1 MPPHTVRSH
10 QGADLRGFP
19 AALWHHDRME
29 LIGFD
34 RIRAAREMLAPVV
47 RRTPLIASRVL
58 SEHTGSDVRLK
69 CENLQ
74 RTGSFKPRGAYF
86 RIANL
91 TPAERAHGVVAAS
104 AGNHAQGVA
113 WAATALGLTSTVF
126 MPVGAPL
133 PKLVA
138 TRAYGATVHQAGKTV
153 DETLLAA
160 ADFAQR
166 TGATLIHPFDHPDIV
181 AGQATVALEL
191 LEQFPDVGTVLV
203 PTGGGGLLAGV
214 AAALRPIAPQVRVIG
229 VQAEL
234 AAAWPDSLRSGQPV
248 ALQRM
253 STIADGIAVG
263 RPGAVPFTQV
273 IAHHPAIVTVEEDAL
288 SAAVLLCL
296 ERAKLVVEPAGAAAV
311 AALLSRPADELRLRG
326 PVCAIVSGGNVDPI
340 LLTRIIGHGLGAGG
354 RYLAVRITISD
365 RPGSLSRLLD
375 AVAGTGANVLDVVH
389 ARTGASLAIDE
400 VEVLLTLETRGPSHR
415 DQVLSVLKGTEY
427 TVRVQD

>member
-1 MPPHTVRSH
+1 MA
-10 QGADLRGFP
+10 G
-19 AALWHHDRME
+19 ME
-29 LIGFD
+29 LIGLD
-34 RIRAAREMLAPVV
+34 RISAARDMLAPVM

-58 SEHTGSDVRLK
+58 SERTGTDVRLK

-113 WAATALGLTSTVF
+113 WAATTLGLPSTVF

-138 TRAYGATVHQAGKTV
+138 TRAYGATVHQSGETV
-153 DETLLAA
+153 DETLVAA
-160 ADFAQR
+160 QDFAER

-214 AAALRPIAPQVRVIG
+214 AAALHPVAPQVRVVG
-229 VQAEL
+229 VQAAL
-234 AAAWPDSLRSGQPV
+234 AAAWPDSLRHGEPM

-263 RPGAVPFTQV
+263 RPGQVPFAHV
-273 IAHHPAIVTVEEDAL
+273 IAHHPAIVTVDEDAL

-311 AALLSRPADELRLRG
+311 AALLGERLRLRG

-340 LLTRIIGHGLGAGG
+340 LLTRIVGHGLSSGG

-375 AVAGTGANVLDVVH
+375 TVAATGANVLDVVH
-389 ARTGASLAIDE
+389 ARTAATLAIDE
-400 VEVLLTLETRGPSHR
+400 VEVLLTLETRASTHR
-415 DQVLSVLKGTEY
+415 DDVLEALRIADY
-427 TVRVQD
+427 AVRVQD